1 MADEE
6 WCVVDSSDSPPAK
19 RVHFSSACET
29 PKRGG
34 KGRGHS
40 IYFPDQ
46 RVIAQGRG
54 RGRQIVAG
62 GVSAESSLQQTS
74 RNSGHQ
80 AEASLILLDVTN
92 STQPRV
98 VNATANND
106 NEAEN
111 IDPQTSS
118 KRYDINIMSMAMD
131 APLLFYLLN
140 GNDACSVIKRII
152 DLLCTLKAMCVK
164 RVDIEKCFLVS
175 LCKKTFY
182 NDVVVN
188 VDDDDD
194 SSNYVHMVDS
204 CVCWLMV
211 WQRGEGSTTRA
222 GWYAGNWGWGGA
234 GWTGPGRAG
243 AVNARA
249 VGNAGWG
256 ETGSIT
262 NHGEGGMNDVAAMV
276 VLISAGVLVEVSQFI
291 AAVIMAYFFKGLQLS
306 EIESAQH
313 EILDNKDVEIED
325 ASVTSRVS

>member
-175 LCKKTFY
+175 LCKKTLG
-182 NDVVVN
+182 NVSDVVVN
-188 VDDDDD
+188 VDDDDSRYHLSICSYNNVFLKD
-194 SSNYVHMVDS
+194 AIQNASSVFDVVDTCICAQFS
-204 CVCWLMV
+204 MQLNILYS
-211 WQRGEGSTTRA
+211 QIK
-222 GWYAGNWGWGGA
+222 
-234 GWTGPGRAG
+234 
-243 AVNARA
+243 
-249 VGNAGWG
+249 
-256 ETGSIT
+256 SIDF
-262 NHGEGGMNDVAAMV
+262 NVADVDEDDDDDKKKEKI
-276 VLISAGVLVEVSQFI
+276 LI
-291 AAVIMAYFFKGLQLS
+291 Y
-306 EIESAQH
+306 
-313 EILDNKDVEIED
+313 ILDYCMSKANLN
-325 ASVTSRVS
+325 